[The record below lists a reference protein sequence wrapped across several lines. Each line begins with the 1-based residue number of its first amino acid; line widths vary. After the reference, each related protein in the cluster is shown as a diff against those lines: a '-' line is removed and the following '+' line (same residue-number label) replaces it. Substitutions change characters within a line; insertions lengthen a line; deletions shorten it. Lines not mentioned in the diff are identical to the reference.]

1 MHKTQRKRLVLNS
14 ETIRVV
20 ALPRGL
26 IRGGGQDTRMGIAGE
41 TPESQAICTSPG
53 NQDA

>member
-1 MHKTQRKRLVLNS
+1 MYKTKHKRLVLNS

-26 IRGGGQDTRMGIAGE
+26 IRGGGQGAAAE
-41 TPESQAICTSPG
+41 TPTSQKGICTTLE
-53 NQDA
+53 NQED